1 MDADG
6 RRIVET
12 RRSAARQVVQSCYK
26 LLLLA
31 LLAWGCEPET
41 AADRLA
47 LVAELPDGAE
57 MAFVW
62 IDRGTFVMGSPPTEP
77 GRDDDE
83 APQREVQITRG
94 FYLAQTEITQQ
105 QWTAVMDTQPWAGL
119 DFVLQGPDYPA
130 AGLSWL
136 DVEQFAAALN
146 ASAGAELYR
155 LPTEAE
161 WEYACRAGT
170 TTRWSFGDDEALL
183 DDFAWHTGNTWDV
196 GLRHSQLVATKKP
209 NPWGLYDVHGNLWEW
224 VHDWYSPEYYGSA
237 PKVDPS
243 GPTTGIQRVLRG
255 GYFHNNGARRL
266 RSANRLSQV
275 PHGRYASVGA
285 RLLREGPP

>member
-1 MDADG
+1 MCA
-6 RRIVET
+6 
-12 RRSAARQVVQSCYK
+12 SKLYK
-26 LLLLA
+26 VLLLA
-31 LLAWGCEPET
+31 LIVWGCEPET
-41 AADRLA
+41 AAERPA
-47 LVAELPDGAE
+47 LVAELPDGTE

-62 IDRGTFVMGSPPTEP
+62 IDPGTFVMGSPPTEP

-83 APQREVQITRG
+83 APQRELQITQG
-94 FYLAQTEITQQ
+94 FYLARTEITQQ
-105 QWTAVMDTQPWAGL
+105 QWAAVMDTQPWTDL

-136 DVEQFAAALN
+136 DVERFAAALN
-146 ASAGAELYR
+146 ASAGARLYR

-196 GLRHSQLVATKKP
+196 GLRHSQLVATKNP
-209 NPWGLYDVHGNLWEW
+209 NPWGLYDMHGNLWEW
-224 VHDWYSPEYYGSA
+224 VHDWYSPEYYGRA
-237 PKVDPS
+237 PKVDPP

-266 RSANRLSQV
+266 RSANRLSQML
-275 PHGRYASVGA
+275 HGRYASVGA

>member
-1 MDADG
+1 MYAPKF
-6 RRIVET
+6 
-12 RRSAARQVVQSCYK
+12 YK

-31 LLAWGCEPET
+31 LIAWGCEPET
-41 AADRLA
+41 AADRPA
-47 LVAELPDGAE
+47 LVAGLPDGTE

-62 IDRGTFVMGSPPTEP
+62 IDPGTFVMGSPPTEP

-161 WEYACRAGT
+161 WGVRLPGWYHYPLVPLA
-170 TTRWSFGDDEALL
+170 TTRRCW
-183 DDFAWHTGNTWDV
+183 
-196 GLRHSQLVATKKP
+196 
-209 NPWGLYDVHGNLWEW
+209 
-224 VHDWYSPEYYGSA
+224 
-237 PKVDPS
+237 
-243 GPTTGIQRVLRG
+243 TTLPGTPAILG
-255 GYFHNNGARRL
+255 T
-266 RSANRLSQV
+266 
-275 PHGRYASVGA
+275 
-285 RLLREGPP
+285 